1 MLPRRKFI
9 KTTAL
14 ASAAGLVGSSFTK
27 NSIMVEKKTFI
38 HHVYFWLQNPESKED
53 LDKLIT
59 GLKKLSKA
67 KSIGSSHI
75 GLPAPTNREVI
86 DRSYSVSWCLFFKS
100 AEEQD
105 SYQTDP
111 IHLNFVKECSMLWK
125 KVVVYDSIDI

>member
-9 KTTAL
+9 KTTIL
-14 ASAAGLVGSSFTK
+14 AGLVASSFTK

-53 LDKLIT
+53 LDQLIA